1 MDSASETTPPGLWRA
16 TRSAIINS
24 TALNASAQWH
34 FQSGRKSIT
43 KRVNPRI
50 SMNTNDA
57 VIELALQGHG
67 IGRLLSYQVAP
78 YIADGRLKTVMKSY
92 EPPEVPIHLVHQEGR
107 TVSAKVRAFVD
118 FRSNVSNRIP
128 LLART
133 KLRPKRKTNN

>member
-1 MDSASETTPPGLWRA
+1 MDSASETAPPGLWRA

-92 EPPEVPIHLVHQEGR
+92 EPPEVPIHLVHQGGR
-107 TVSAKVRAFVD
+107 TVSAKVRAFVN
-118 FRSNVSNRIP
+118 FTAERLKSNP
-128 LLART
+128 LLA
-133 KLRPKRKTNN
+133 

>member
-1 MDSASETTPPGLWRA
+1 
-16 TRSAIINS
+16 
-24 TALNASAQWH
+24 
-34 FQSGRKSIT
+34 
-43 KRVNPRI
+43 
-50 SMNTNDA
+50 MNTNDA

>member
-1 MDSASETTPPGLWRA
+1 M
-16 TRSAIINS
+16 
-24 TALNASAQWH
+24 
-34 FQSGRKSIT
+34 T

-78 YIADGRLKTVMKSY
+78 YVAEGRLRTVLNSY
-92 EPPEVPIHLVHQEGR
+92 EPPEIPIHLVHQEGR

-118 FRSNVSNRIP
+118 FAAKRLKSDP
-128 LLART
+128 YLDGFQH
-133 KLRPKRKTNN
+133 RPES